1 MPLKYTQL
9 LMALMAGGVIQ
20 SSASPAHVGIGLPQI
35 SYYDGSQAYADLAR
49 HGTAKNLAWG
59 AATVDA
65 NGDPVTDFQHI
76 VSSTKLAAGTYKIV
90 FTGRASIGPSAGTIQ
105 GQTYLG
111 NTTTADWVVP
121 SLATGNVWVGFGSTY
136 RTGGSTV
143 GDGIT
148 GLQIWRHGYPTDGS
162 VLFTTEFITAMKKFK
177 TLRGMD
183 FVQANLNPQTTWA
196 TRTPPSYFG
205 NTGDNGQAW
214 EMLIAV
220 ANATDRDVW
229 LNVPAK
235 ADNDYIQK
243 LAQLVKYGS
252 DGVNPYTSVQA
263 SPVYAPLKSTLKV
276 YAEYGNEIWNSGPG
290 FNGYGWALAE
300 ANANKGDVTHPIAY
314 DGVITDQYIALRRWI
329 AFRSASIALIFK
341 DIFVGSAGQVRPIF
355 SAQVGNGNTYL
366 SKGLQW
372 AAAFFDAPR
381 TGSLWDARLG
391 ASRAISTNEIWYGG
405 GGAAYYDST
414 VAANDTLPETMTTY
428 FANLPTANFATTT
441 ATDAVWAH
449 AFGLKL
455 VSYEGGPAPGGSS
468 LGGSTATAEV
478 SYTYSA
484 DPRMKDR
491 MLVAQDV
498 FNANGGDELHY
509 YVYSGPA
516 PWSFANGVVLN
527 TVSDTDT
534 VKLNAIDEIAV
545 RPQAAVTIGTVVP
558 ATVYLKGAGT
568 NVIGYDGASWKLS
581 GTVYRLSTA
590 SGYVLVPVRATGAG
604 NYQLSLNVP
613 SSSGNATAKIHVE
626 GQLVGSVNVPDNTTN
641 VSAQTASVPVSLAA
655 GLSVIR
661 VTLAATGDLFIKD
674 IVVQAT

>member
-1 MPLKYTQL
+1 
-9 LMALMAGGVIQ
+9 MALMAGGVIQ

-35 SYYDGSQAYADLAR
+35 SYWDGSQAYADLAR
-49 HGTAKNLAWG
+49 HGTAKNLSWG

-76 VSSTKLAAGTYKIV
+76 VSSRNLAGGTYKIV
-90 FTGRASIGPSAGTIQ
+90 FTGRATLGPSAGSIQ
-105 GQTYLG
+105 GQTYSG
-111 NTTTADWVVP
+111 NTTTADWVIP
-121 SLATGNVWVGFGSTY
+121 STVSGNVWIGFQNTY
-136 RTGGSTV
+136 RTAGSTV

-148 GLQIWRHGYPTDGS
+148 GLQIWRPGYPTNGS
-162 VLFTTEFITAMKKFK
+162 VLFTTEFVTAMKKFK

-183 FVQANLNPQTTWA
+183 FVEANRNPQTTWA

-252 DGVNPYTSVQA
+252 DGVNPYTSVQVN
-263 SPVYAPLKSTLKV
+263 PVYAPLKSTLKV

-290 FNGYGWALAE
+290 FNGFVWALAD
-300 ANANKGDVTHPIAY
+300 ANANKGDAGHPIAY
-314 DGVITDQYIALRRWI
+314 DGAITDQYIALRRWI

-341 DIFVGSAGQVRPIF
+341 DVFAGSTERVRPILA
-355 SAQVGNGNTYL
+355 SQVGNANIYL
-366 SKGLQW
+366 SNGLRY
-372 AAAFFDAPR
+372 ADAFFSVPR

-391 ASRAISTNEIWYGG
+391 ASRTISTKDIWYGG

-441 ATDAVWAH
+441 AKDAIWTH
-449 AFGLKL
+449 AYGLKL
-455 VSYEGGPAPGGSS
+455 VSYEGGPGPGGSS

-478 SYTYSA
+478 SYAYGS

-491 MLVAQDV
+491 MLVAQDI

-516 PWSFANGVVLN
+516 PWSFANGVVPN

-534 VKLNAIDEIAV
+534 VKLNAIDEIGV
-545 RPQAAVTIGTVVP
+545 RPQTAATIGTVVP
-558 ATVYLKGAGT
+558 ATVYLKGAGP
-568 NVIGYDGASWKLS
+568 NVIGYDNASWKLS
-581 GTVYRLSTA
+581 DTVYRLSNA
-590 SGYVLVPVRATGAG
+590 EGYILVPVRTTAAG
-604 NYQLSLNVP
+604 SYQLSLNVP
-613 SSSGNATAKIHVE
+613 YSGGNATARIHVE
-626 GQLVGSVNVPDNTTN
+626 GQLAGSISVPNNTTN

-661 VTLAATGDLFIKD
+661 VTLAATGDLFIRD